1 MLRHDAVHH
10 PVAVHDKSRAASLAH
25 ERRIN
30 EEAMLTNPLQPV
42 TEEDLKKV
50 LGFACSFSVSVCL
63 SVSFFLSLSH
73 STSVHRLFLKIGI
86 LQNGITMPSM

>member
-50 LGFACSFSVSVCL
+50 LGFACLFLCLSVCL
-63 SVSFFLSLSH
+63 SLSSSLSH

-86 LQNGITMPSM
+86 LQNGITMLSM